1 MKIIAHRANING
13 SNSLKENRLSQIIKC
28 IEFGY
33 EVEFDIRFTNNNLYL
48 GHDNPDEI
56 ISEKELF
63 KLKEKCWIHCKN
75 LDAILYFNK
84 FGKLFN
90 YFWHEN
96 DKYTLTSKGYI
107 WTYPG
112 ETLGENSICVMPEIN
127 TFITNLS
134 ILKNQKFAGICTDYP
149 NLI

>member
-33 EVEFDIRFTNNNLYL
+33 EVEFDIRFINNNLYL

-84 FGKLFN
+84 AIKSEPNSSFLYEQIGITKFKASKSGYCKDWEIASQLSSE
-90 YFWHEN
+90 YALQLL
-96 DKYTLTSKGYI
+96 DKFC
-107 WTYPG
+107 
-112 ETLGENSICVMPEIN
+112 N
-127 TFITNLS
+127 
-134 ILKNQKFAGICTDYP
+134 
-149 NLI
+149 